1 MTITYRS
8 AENSDIS
15 QVLEL
20 HHRYQVNSI
29 SEDDKNDGFITTA
42 FSQKQLA
49 ELIERENGLSVA
61 IKENKVVA
69 YAMAASWGY
78 WSQWPM
84 FAHMVEGLAEL
95 QYAEQTL
102 SIDNSYQYGPVCVD
116 KSLRGEGVFE
126 KIFDYSLKSMADRYP
141 ILITFINKT
150 NSRSYNAH
158 TRKAGLD
165 VIHEFE
171 YNNKQYYELACLSS
185 KAPIQ

>member
-8 AENSDIS
+8 AGNADIS

-29 SEDDKNDGFITTA
+29 NEDDKNDGFITTA

-84 FAHMVEGLAEL
+84 FAHMVEGLAQL

-102 SIDNSYQYGPVCVD
+102 TKHRQLISIWP
-116 KSLRGEGVFE
+116 SLCG
-126 KIFDYSLKSMADRYP
+126 
-141 ILITFINKT
+141 
-150 NSRSYNAH
+150 
-158 TRKAGLD
+158 
-165 VIHEFE
+165 
-171 YNNKQYYELACLSS
+171 
-185 KAPIQ
+185 